1 MRQDWVEI
9 TYLGVRWRVC
19 DLFEAPGLQMHVMWV

>member
-19 DLFEAPGLQMHVMWV
+19 DLFEAPECRYM